1 MTEAARK
8 MRALRARLRARG
20 LRPIQLWVPDTRL
33 SGFIEEARRQS
44 ALVSRL
50 ASEQQTLDWV
60 EAARDTE
67 GWDWS

>member
-8 MRALRARLRARG
+8 MRVLRARLRARG
-20 LRPIQLWVPDTRL
+20 LRPIQLWVPDTRS

-50 ASEQQTLDWV
+50 ASEQQLDWV
-60 EAARDTE
+60 EAAMDTE

>member
-20 LRPIQLWVPDTRL
+20 LRPIQLWVPDARL